1 MRTEGFCPP
10 AMETMPTPVTCEIFC
25 ARLVSAASSILSS
38 GSESEVKR
46 QRHDGRVG
54 GVHLAVDGRIGQIGG
69 QKAVG
74 RVDGRLHLLLGHVD
88 VLVQIE
94 FERNHR
100 AAAAS

>member
-10 AMETMPTPVTCEIFC
+10 AMETSPTPVTCEIFC

-38 GSESEVKR
+38 GSESEVSASVMI
-46 QRHDGRVG
+46 GRVG
-54 GVHLAVDGRIGQIGG
+54 RVHLAVDGRIGQVGG

-88 VLVQIE
+88 VLVEIE
-94 FERNHR
+94 LERDHR